1 MKKRWLLF
9 LMVAMACNSLAA
21 HDFRIRRGVDMTL
34 RCDTAAMEPVVRSAL
49 QMLRNDLREVFGI
62 ELVTVKESDGAIV
75 VRQSPVAIEGKV
87 RKEGFCLTVGR
98 DGRLVVEGTDGHGIA
113 YGLLELSRLIGVSP
127 WTWWADCTPHRRD
140 VFTLKQGYE
149 NRQAPAVEYR
159 GIFINDED
167 WGLTP
172 WAQTH
177 PRPLPVKEGS
187 GSPVGPAVN
196 ERIFQLLLRLR
207 ANTYWPAMHT
217 CTVPFFLTEGNR
229 EMAERYGIYIGTSHC
244 EPMACNVN
252 GEWSVRG
259 EGEYDYVNN
268 SAAVRR
274 FWEKRVEEVAGQ
286 PVLYTLGMRGVHDGA
301 MNGAKT
307 LDEQRAVLD
316 RVLNDQRA
324 LLRQY
329 VADDVTSVPQV
340 FIPYKE
346 VLDVYNSG
354 LRVPDDVTLMWCDDN
369 YGYLTHMPTAEER
382 QRSGGNGV
390 YYHVSYWGR
399 PHDYLW
405 LGTFSPALL
414 LQQMT
419 TAYENDV
426 RKIWILNVGD
436 IKPAE
441 YQTEL
446 FMDLAWG
453 GGDDRRNRNNRKAL
467 CYEEHLRAFLERE
480 FGVEIAE
487 RVLPVLEEY
496 YRLAFIAKPEFL
508 GGTRTEEADRAY
520 WNTVRDLPWT
530 MAQIDRRLAA
540 YERLEQAVED
550 LWPSVPAERQDAFFQ
565 LVKYPVQACAEM
577 NKKMLLAQ
585 KARHGLAPWQA
596 SWQAYDSIAALTAL
610 YNKGLHNDGKWQGIM
625 DAAPRRMPVFARID
639 ETSQAAPLLTER
651 DTLLRFNG
659 CNGTFSRSRRWA
671 GLGYEGGAVEV
682 PEGAYGVFS
691 GKSGKPGKPGM
702 SGKSGESG
710 MSDSLEVEIHLL
722 PAHPQQGD
730 SVAVEVLLD
739 GEASGPID
747 YATQGRSEEW
757 KRNVLRGQALRD
769 LPIRLSA
776 GAHTVTLRAL
786 DEHIVVDQLYI
797 FMNK

>member
-1 MKKRWLLF
+1 MKRLFLLWLLT
-9 LMVAMACNSLAA
+9 VVVGNSLAA
-21 HDFRIRRGVDMTL
+21 RDFRIERGVDMTL
-34 RCDTAAMEPVVRSAL
+34 RCDTTAMEPVVRSAL
-49 QMLRNDLREVFGI
+49 QMLRDDIREVFGI
-62 ELVTVKESDGAIV
+62 ELVCVKESDGAIV
-75 VRQSPVAIEGKV
+75 VRRSPVKIDGQV
-87 RKEGFCLTVGR
+87 RKEGFCLSVGR
-98 DGRLVVEGTDGHGIA
+98 DGRLVIEGTDGHGIA
-113 YGLLELSRLIGVSP
+113 FGLLELSRLVGVSP
-127 WTWWADCTPHRRD
+127 WTWWADCSPQPRNE
-140 VFTLKQGYE
+140 FTLKQGYE
-149 NRQAPAVEYR
+149 NRQAPAVEFR

-172 WAQTH
+172 WANKRPTPQ
-177 PRPLPVKEGS
+177 PLPASEGS
-187 GSPVGPAVN
+187 WAPIGPQVN

-217 CTVPFFLTEGNR
+217 CTEPFFLTDGNR

-259 EGEYDYVNN
+259 QGEYDYVNN
-268 SAAVRR
+268 SANVRR
-274 FWEKRVEEVAGQ
+274 FWEERVRDVAGQ
-286 PVLYTLGMRGVHDGA
+286 PVIYTLGMRGVHDGA

-307 LDEQRAVLD
+307 LDEQRGVLT
-316 RVLNDQRA
+316 RVLSDQRA

-329 VADDVTSVPQV
+329 VADDVTKVPQV

-346 VLDVYNSG
+346 VLDVYNTG
-354 LRVPDDVTLMWCDDN
+354 LQVPDDVTLMWCDDN
-369 YGYLTHMPTAEER
+369 YGYLTHMPTTEER

-414 LQQMT
+414 LQQMQ

-453 GGDDRRNRNNRKAL
+453 ANILSPQSGQNAP
-467 CYEEHLRAFLERE
+467 CYEKHLMAFLERE
-480 FGVEIAE
+480 FGTKFAQ
-487 RVLPVLEEY
+487 RVLPVMEEY
-496 YRLAFIAKPEFL
+496 YRLAFICKPEFL

-530 MAQIDRRLAA
+530 MSQIDRRLAA
-540 YERLEQAVED
+540 YERLEQAVEN
-550 LWPSVPAERQDAFFQ
+550 LWPSVPTERQDAFFQ

-585 KARHGLAPWQA
+585 KARHNLADWSL
-596 SWQAYDSIAALTAL
+596 SWQAYDSIAALTEL
-610 YNKGLHNDGKWQGIM
+610 YNRGIHNGGKWLGIM
-625 DAAPRRMPVFARID
+625 DFQPRRMPVFARID
-639 ETSQAAPLLTER
+639 ATSQAAPLVTER

-659 CNGTFSRSRRWA
+659 CDGTFSRSRRWA
-671 GLGYEGGAVEV
+671 GLGYEGGAVEI
-682 PEGAYGVFS
+682 PEGNDGVFT
-691 GKSGKPGKPGM
+691 GKCRVT
-702 SGKSGESG
+702 
-710 MSDSLEVEIHLL
+710 DSVTVELHLL
-722 PAHPQQGD
+722 PAHPQRGS
-730 SVAVEVLLD
+730 SVAVEVLFD
-739 GEASGPID
+739 GNTSGPMD
-747 YATQGRSEEW
+747 YATQGRSETW
-757 KRNVLRGQALRD
+757 KQNMLRSHAIVRVM
-769 LPIRLSA
+769 LPCTPGVKTHRLE
-776 GAHTVTLRAL
+776 VRAL
-786 DEHIVVDQLYI
+786 TPGVVLDQA
-797 FMNK
+797 FVFSKP